1 MEYLILIVTLAGIVF
16 GADWLVAGAVSIA
29 RRFRVSDFVIG
40 AAIVGIGTSMPELVV
55 SFFGAIKGNADVAI
69 GNVVGSNIFN
79 VLGIL
84 GVTALFFPIAIDKQ
98 NMTFEI
104 PLCIAVSVLVT
115 LLAFNFFDGTPA
127 VLGRLDGLVLI
138 LLFAGFMWYSFARD
152 KKEKGERALHEA
164 RSEEAIRREG
174 ERAPHDAGVI
184 GDPAEAIRQEE
195 KTPLWWAI
203 AKVIGGLAVL
213 IVSCDLFVENAVAVA
228 RSFGVNDAFISLT
241 LIACGT
247 SLPELAASVVAA
259 FKKNT
264 QLALGNIVGS
274 NIFNILLILGL
285 SSQVMPLTSAGITW
299 VDYVVMIA
307 AATVPLLF
315 GFKGKIGRVGGLL
328 MVASFVLYTWYL
340 LMGQG

>member
-1 MEYLILIVTLAGIVF
+1 MSYLILIISLVGIVF
-16 GADWLVAGAVSIA
+16 GAEFLVAGSVSVA
-29 RRFRVSDFVIG
+29 RRYKVSDFVIG

-55 SFFGAIKGNADVAI
+55 SFFGALKGNADVAI

-84 GVTALFFPIAIDKQ
+84 GLTAICFPIAIDRK

-104 PLCIAVSVLVT
+104 PLCIAVSVILT
-115 LLAFNFFDGTPA
+115 ILALNFFNGTPA
-127 VLGRLDGLVLI
+127 TIGRVDGII
-138 LLFAGFMWYSFARD
+138 LLLLFVGYMWYSFARD
-152 KKEKGERALHEA
+152 KQNTTDEAPVETKEPILALWVA
-164 RSEEAIRREG
+164 LLKI
-174 ERAPHDAGVI
+174 V
-184 GDPAEAIRQEE
+184 
-195 KTPLWWAI
+195 
-203 AKVIGGLAVL
+203 GGLALL
-213 IVSCDLFVENAVAVA
+213 ITSCDFFVDNAIVIAK
-228 RSFGVNDAFISLT
+228 SWGVSDAIISLT

-247 SLPELAASVVAA
+247 SLPELAASVAA
-259 FKKNT
+259 ACKKNT

-285 SSQVMPLTSAGITW
+285 SSQVMPLVSVDITL
-299 VDYVVMIA
+299 VDYAVMIA

-340 LMGQG
+340 LMGQ

>member
-1 MEYLILIVTLAGIVF
+1 MEYVILIVTLAGIVF

-84 GVTALFFPIAIDKQ
+84 GVTALFFPIVIDRQ

-115 LLAFNFFDGTPA
+115 LLAFNFFDGTSA
-127 VLGRLDGLVLI
+127 VLGRLDGWVLI

-152 KKEKGERALHEA
+152 KKEK
-164 RSEEAIRREG
+164 G

-274 NIFNILLILGL
+274 NIFNILLILGV
-285 SSQVMPLTSAGITW
+285 SSQVMPLTSVGITW
-299 VDYVVMIA
+299 VDYMVMIA
-307 AATVPLLF
+307 AAIVPLLF
-315 GFKGKIGRVGGLL
+315 GFKGKIDRVGGLL

-340 LMGQG
+340 LMGQ

>member
-1 MEYLILIVTLAGIVF
+1 MEYFILIVTLAGIVF

-127 VLGRLDGLVLI
+127 VLGRLDGWVLI

-152 KKEKGERALHEA
+152 KKQIGERAPHEA
-164 RSEEAIRREG
+164 RGEEAIRREG
-174 ERAPHDAGVI
+174 E
-184 GDPAEAIRQEE
+184 EAMDT
-195 KTPLWWAI
+195 TPLWWAI

-285 SSQVMPLTSAGITW
+285 SSQVMPLVSADITL
-299 VDYVVMIA
+299 VDYAVMIA
-307 AATVPLLF
+307 AAAFPLLF
-315 GFKGKIGRVGGLL
+315 GFSGKIGRVGGAVMLL
-328 MVASFVLYTWYL
+328 CFVLYTGYL
-340 LMGQG
+340 IA